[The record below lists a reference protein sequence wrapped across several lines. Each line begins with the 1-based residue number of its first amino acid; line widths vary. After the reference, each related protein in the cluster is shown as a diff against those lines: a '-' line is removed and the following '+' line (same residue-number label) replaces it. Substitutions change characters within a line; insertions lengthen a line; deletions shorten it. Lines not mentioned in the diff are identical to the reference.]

1 MARIDKPLMLVGS
14 IPLETV
20 EEVFRACASA
30 IGNDLFCIPDGEVGD
45 RLWWTNY
52 QCYRVFLGHP
62 DFECVHRPE
71 PVNGVENWRPR
82 NYDDQWR
89 FRVKPGLKAVHFGD
103 PGWRLGYAKEAVNSY
118 FIFKTLRDQG
128 VIPRGVRLQV
138 CIPLTGSIV
147 EHYFREPADYPIVKP
162 AYEQALRD
170 EIAKMCEKIPP
181 ADLAIQWDACSEILD
196 LEGYYDWT
204 PKDDKFERL
213 ISPCERLTPAIP
225 AEVMVGYHFCY
236 GTLGGWPIVP
246 IKSLDLCVRLANA
259 SVARSRRRV
268 DFVHIPAPQDRTDD
282 AFYAPLKNLKLG
294 DTKLYL
300 GLIHHTDNLDG
311 FKKRLAAAR
320 KFASDFGVASVCG
333 YGRRPPA
340 ELAAA
345 LKAHREAAEVMRA
358 MG

>member
-20 EEVFRACASA
+20 EEVFRACAGA
-30 IGNDLFCIPDGEVGD
+30 IGTDLFCIPDGEVGD

-62 DFECVHRPE
+62 DFECVHRPG

-225 AEVMVGYHFCY
+225 PEAMVGYHFCY

-259 SVARSRRRV
+259 SVARSGRRV
-268 DFVHIPAPQDRTDD
+268 DFVHIPAPQDRTDE

-345 LKAHREAAEVMRA
+345 LKAHREAAEVMRSST
-358 MG
+358 